1 MTLDRASRPFFALS
15 GLRLRVWPI
24 VLAAVIMQLC
34 LAPARELTRWLFF
47 RVGPAAWADDVG
59 MFVFL
64 AIMLQGLCGLLGIA
78 VMARVLPRA
87 ETNLRWPPGRSLIG
101 LAAAIGVVMG
111 VVMLLADHW
120 PALLAGVAP
129 DGGYSL
135 DPTIAAG
142 WLLAM
147 ITTGLGE
154 ETIFRGLLVGML
166 VVLVPG
172 RVRAGRFEI
181 SVAGVIVALLF
192 GAAHY
197 QSFLYD
203 PLHQAVAQQVY
214 AFAWGLVYVWLMEQS
229 RSLVAPIVAHGVG
242 NFVEVALVMALM
254 WARG

>member
-1 MTLDRASRPFFALS
+1 MTRAPFFAIS
-15 GLRLRVWPI
+15 GLRLRLWPI
-24 VLAAVIMQLC
+24 LLAAALMQLC
-34 LAPARELTRWLFF
+34 LAPAREGMRWLFF
-47 RVGPAAWADDVG
+47 TKFPAAWADDVG
-59 MFVFL
+59 VFVLL
-64 AIMLQGLCGLLGIA
+64 AILLQGLCGLLGIA
-78 VMARVLPRA
+78 VMGRVLPRA
-87 ETNLRWPPGRSLIG
+87 DAHLRWPPGRGLVG
-101 LAAAIGVVMG
+101 LAAGIGVVMG
-111 VVMLLADHW
+111 VVMLVADHW

-154 ETIFRGLLVGML
+154 ETVFRGLLVGML

-172 RVRAGRFEI
+172 RVRAGRLEI
-181 SVAGVIVALLF
+181 PFAGVIVALLF

-203 PLHQAVAQQVY
+203 PLHQAVAQQIY
-214 AFAWGLVYVWLMEQS
+214 AFAWGLIYVWLMERS

-242 NFVEVALVMALM
+242 NFVEVAIVMALM